1 MKLGTLLASLSA
13 ATLVLAQ
20 PAAAATRSASSLPQ
34 PGARVE
40 AVDARLGSPVRA
52 SERIAGNTEV
62 VMLLA
67 LILLGAALVI
77 FGGDDGPDPAPIS
90 PG

>member
-34 PGARVE
+34 PGAKVE
-40 AVDARLGSPVRA
+40 AVDARLGSPLGT

-62 VMLLA
+62 LMLLA
-67 LILLGAALVI
+67 LILLGAAVI
-77 FGGDDGPDPAPIS
+77 IFSGDDGPDPTPVS
-90 PG
+90 P

>member
-1 MKLGTLLASLSA
+1 MKLGTVLASLSA
-13 ATLVLAQ
+13 ATLLLAQ

-40 AVDARLGSPVRA
+40 AVDARVGSPVRA
-52 SERIAGNTEV
+52 SERIAGNTELLL
-62 VMLLA
+62 LLA
-67 LILLGAALVI
+67 LILGGTALI
-77 FGGDDGPDPAPIS
+77 ILSDDDDPAPIS